1 MFRTWWIIISG
12 VVVLVSGVYLVI
24 KNEYHVIIIILWIF
38 FSFDRMMEDLE
49 KEGRK
54 LQKKYDDF
62 RKRHGI

>member
-12 VVVLVSGVYLVI
+12 VVVLVSGVFLVI